1 MKHLP
6 VVTSRDVLAAL
17 HRAGF
22 VDIAS
27 EGGHRQLRRP
37 DGGHRVTVP
46 VHGHQ
51 DVPPGTLRSILRQA
65 GLTSEEFARL
75 V

>member
-1 MKHLP
+1 MKPVP
-6 VVTSRDVLAAL
+6 VVTARDVLAAL

-51 DVPPGTLRSILRQA
+51 DVPPGTLRNILRQA
-65 GLTSEEFARL
+65 GLTSEEFAKL
-75 V
+75 L

>member
-1 MKHLP
+1 MNRLP
-6 VVTSRDVLAAL
+6 VVTAREVLAAL

-22 VDIAS
+22 VNIAS
-27 EGGHRQLRRP
+27 EGGHRQLRCQ

-51 DVPPGTLRSILRQA
+51 DVPPGTLRNILRQA
-65 GLTSEEFARL
+65 GVTPEEFAKL
-75 V
+75 L